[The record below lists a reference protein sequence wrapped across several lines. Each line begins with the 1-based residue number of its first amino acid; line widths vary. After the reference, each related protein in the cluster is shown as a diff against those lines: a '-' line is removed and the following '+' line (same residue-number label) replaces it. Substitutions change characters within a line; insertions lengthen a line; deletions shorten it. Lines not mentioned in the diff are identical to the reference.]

1 MGCIQGLQI
10 IVMLTKFRRR
20 DTRTSAQHR
29 QSDCTSPWPMCILQL
44 HLVSQYKVAQAGCQ
58 RIPRPMPP
66 ATVVSHAQVGGCKA
80 GSAAVT
86 GAGVY
91 GRLKFEAGIHR
102 VQRVPVTEKGG
113 RVHTSA
119 AAVAVLPQADEV

>member
-1 MGCIQGLQI
+1 MGKLYAGSLPRQ
-10 IVMLTKFRRR
+10 RA
-20 DTRTSAQHR
+20 SA
-29 QSDCTSPWPMCILQL
+29 
-44 HLVSQYKVAQAGCQ
+44 VVAL
-58 RIPRPMPP
+58 
-66 ATVVSHAQVGGCKA
+66 HAQVGGCKA

-119 AAVAVLPQADEV
+119 AAVAVLPQADEVIPGHQACRGAATPQLAGIHADMQDTGQLHHCIRVRDA